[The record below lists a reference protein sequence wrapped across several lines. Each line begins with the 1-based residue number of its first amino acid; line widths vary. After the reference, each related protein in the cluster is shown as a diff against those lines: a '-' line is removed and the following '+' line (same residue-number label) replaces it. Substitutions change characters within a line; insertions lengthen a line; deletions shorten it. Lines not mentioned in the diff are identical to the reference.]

1 MIFFSFD
8 FLAFF
13 HFLHSSVVRPQP
25 MHQPVFLSNLQM
37 SMQGDFKL

>member
-13 HFLHSSVVRPQP
+13 HFRHSSWVRAQP
-25 MHQPVFLSNLQM
+25 THQPVFLSNLQM
-37 SMQGDFKL
+37 STQGDFKI